1 MSETFPKRKDLFDAW
16 HKAMV
21 AGATVDKPNY
31 GKNSS
36 SKRTSKSSMKRR
48 RAQARRRRKRAKK
61 VT

>member
-31 GKNSS
+31 GKSS
-36 SKRTSKSSMKRR
+36 RKTNRHYMKRK
-48 RAQARRRRKRAKK
+48 RAQARKRRNRAKK

>member
-31 GKNSS
+31 GKTSR
-36 SKRTSKSSMKRR
+36 SKKSNRIS
-48 RAQARRRRKRAKK
+48 RRRRRSMNRRNRAKK